1 MKALRNIRLSLAA
14 LFLAASLGALFLGAH
29 PYTLGN
35 MAEKSQIILSAV
47 SVSAGTT
54 LVWLLLTFIFGR
66 VYCSTVC
73 PVGTISDLWIRCRRF
88 FPRLRHRRFRYR
100 HRSRWSVHILWI
112 YILCLLIGV
121 VGIPFLI
128 EPWNMMRNVASTV
141 NPDTVQSTWT
151 AIGFSVLTGMI
162 GGIVAMVLVA
172 VLSLLYGRR
181 FCTDFCPL
189 GTAMGYLSA
198 YSLYHLEIDRDRCTS
213 CGLCEEICRSQCIKT
228 VSRYIDDTRCVRCFD
243 CINKCPAE
251 AIRFQMNRNRPA
263 TPMMIR
269 TKKRSGT

>member
-14 LFLAASLGALFLGAH
+14 LFLAASLGALFLGARPH
-29 PYTLGN
+29 TLGW
-35 MAEKSQIILSAV
+35 MAEKSQVILSAL

-54 LVWLLLTFIFGR
+54 LVWLLLTFVFGR

-73 PVGTISDLWIRCRRF
+73 PVGTLSDIWMMCRRF
-88 FPRLRHRRFRYR
+88 FPRLRNRPFRYR
-100 HRSRWSVHILWI
+100 QRSRWAVHILWV
-112 YILCLLIGV
+112 YILCLLFGV

-128 EPWNMMRNVASTV
+128 EPWNMMRNVAATV
-141 NPDTVQSTWT
+141 NPDTVQATWST
-151 AIGFSVLTGMI
+151 IGVSALTGTI
-162 GGIVAMVLVA
+162 GGIVAMVMVA
-172 VLSLLYGRR
+172 ALSILYGRR

-189 GTAMGYLSA
+189 GTAMGLLSN
-198 YSLYHLEIDRDRCTS
+198 YSVYHLEIDRDQCTS
-213 CGLCEEICRSQCIKT
+213 CGVCEEICRSQCIKS

-263 TPMMIR
+263 TPLMMR
-269 TKKRSGT
+269 TKKRSET

>member
-1 MKALRNIRLSLAA
+1 MKALRIVRIVLASI
-14 LFLAASLGALFLGAH
+14 FLAASLATLFLGVHANSVAG
-29 PYTLGN
+29 L
-35 MAEKSQIILSAV
+35 AEKSQIILSAV

-54 LVWLLLTFIFGR
+54 LVWLLLTLFFGR

-73 PVGTISDLWIRCRRF
+73 PVGSLSDLMARTRSC
-88 FPRLRHRRFRYR
+88 FPRLRRRKYRYR
-100 HRSRWSVHILWI
+100 HPSRWSVHIVWV
-112 YILCLLIGV
+112 YVLCLLIGV
-121 VGIPFLI
+121 AGIPFLI
-128 EPWNMMRNVASTV
+128 EPWNIMRNVAATV
-141 NPDTVQSTWT
+141 NPDAVRSTWAT
-151 AIGFSVLTGMI
+151 IGFSTLTGMA
-162 GGIVAMVLVA
+162 GGIAAMALIA
-172 VLSLLYGRR
+172 VLSILHGRR

-189 GTAMGYLSA
+189 GVAMGYLSA

-213 CGLCEEICRSQCIKT
+213 CGLCEETCRSQCVKT

-243 CINKCPAE
+243 CVNRCPAQ